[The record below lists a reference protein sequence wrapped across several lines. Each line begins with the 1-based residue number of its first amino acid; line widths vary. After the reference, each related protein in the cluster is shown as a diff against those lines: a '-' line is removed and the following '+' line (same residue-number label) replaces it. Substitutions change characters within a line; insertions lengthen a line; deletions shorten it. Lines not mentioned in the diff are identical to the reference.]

1 MATRLD
7 TFSEVSGRILGGA
20 DLFLQG
26 VIASP
31 ENPPE
36 FLANSV
42 RTLGVPGNP
51 IPFAVGLM
59 VVSSTSAKKDGWKGR
74 GLNVLHV
81 FGDLL
86 WQSGSKAAP
95 NAGFEADR
103 ISAVEAPP
111 PSSSAPELGHN
122 VSSSVDKDASDAEAS
137 LPDCEESVES
147 PPPIPA
153 AGTEASMDEILCQC
167 VLGGLHLLKTA
178 QLPIQAS
185 DFYTKCMVPANS
197 SGRPL
202 DVKKSSFKKLSKLLD
217 AFEKK
222 KVLVQ
227 KVVRKQDCI
236 SSVNR
241 ESPEYLAHAAVPA
254 PGAVPAAE
262 APKNSGTRMGSVTV
276 APCYRVP
283 SSIRPIWGT
292 GEDAGDKA
300 DVFTEEEVRAAAA
313 LYAERGGL
321 LRQEGKATAID
332 AKQRSLLYGKKEVVP
347 EELPLA
353 ALQARYLAKLTLH
366 HRVLSRGPDGAERVT
381 LRRGGLPIVSVSAE
395 KRRGHAVTVVQH
407 VEAFGLDASDVCSA
421 LQKQFQTSCK
431 ISEGPSKQDDDMLL
445 TLQGDHSKGV
455 SDILTQTYCIPKEC
469 IKASG
474 LK

>member
-1 MATRLD
+1 MLRHLCQT
-7 TFSEVSGRILGGA
+7 
-20 DLFLQG
+20 
-26 VIASP
+26 
-31 ENPPE
+31 
-36 FLANSV
+36 
-42 RTLGVPGNP
+42 
-51 IPFAVGLM
+51 
-59 VVSSTSAKKDGWKGR
+59 AKKA
-74 GLNVLHV
+74 
-81 FGDLL
+81 
-86 WQSGSKAAP
+86 SKAPPQFLLPAP
-95 NAGFEADR
+95 RPPWTRSCVSASWVACTSSKLPSFRSKPPTFTPSAWSQQTRQVKNTRSCLSGEAVR
-103 ISAVEAPP
+103 LALTGLGLTLAPRP
-111 PSSSAPELGHN
+111 RRA
-122 VSSSVDKDASDAEAS
+122 
-137 LPDCEESVES
+137 
-147 PPPIPA
+147 
-153 AGTEASMDEILCQC
+153 
-167 VLGGLHLLKTA
+167 
-178 QLPIQAS
+178 
-185 DFYTKCMVPANS
+185 
-197 SGRPL
+197 GRPL

-431 ISEGPSKQDDDMLL
+431 CVLGGLGVGAGEGMNRGQRTHIDSASFICRISEGPSKQDDDMLL